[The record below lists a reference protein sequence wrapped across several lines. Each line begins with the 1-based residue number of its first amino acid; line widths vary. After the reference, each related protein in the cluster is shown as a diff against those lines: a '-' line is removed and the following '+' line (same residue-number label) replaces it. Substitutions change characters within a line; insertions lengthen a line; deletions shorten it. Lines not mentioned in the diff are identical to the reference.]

1 MANENQPAGTPQNP
15 QSIDDALAQWRGYKQ
30 KAESGEFRMDHQI
43 GDALRNRAEAMLNG
57 LEDFLLV
64 KASDLGQIG
73 GFGTL
78 PSAQALKA
86 KFENKAV
93 NDSDSAV
100 NQLKKHIDL
109 VTLMR
114 DTYALSIRKL
124 SDTDQ
129 ANASQFNNTDV

>member
-1 MANENQPAGTPQNP
+1 MSNANEPAGSQQNP
-15 QSIDDALAQWRGYKQ
+15 ASLDDALAQWRGYKQ
-30 KAESGEFRMDHQI
+30 KAEAGEFRMDHQI
-43 GDALRNRAEAMLNG
+43 GDALRNRAEVMLKG
-57 LEDFLLV
+57 LEDYLLV
-64 KASDLGQIG
+64 KASDLGQIS

-78 PSAQALKA
+78 PSAEALKK

-100 NQLKKHIDL
+100 NQLKKHIDV

>member
-1 MANENQPAGTPQNP
+1 MSGDT
-15 QSIDDALAQWRGYKQ
+15 SSMDDALAQWRTYKQ
-30 KAESGEFRMDHQI
+30 KAESGEFRMDPQI
-43 GDALRNRAEAMLNG
+43 GDALRGRAQTMLDG
-57 LEDFLLV
+57 LEKDLLRR
-64 KASDLGQIG
+64 ASDLGQIG

-78 PSAQALKA
+78 PSAQALKT

-93 NDSDSAV
+93 NDPDSAV

-124 SDTDQ
+124 SETDQ
-129 ANASQFNNTDV
+129 ANASQLNNTDV

>member
-1 MANENQPAGTPQNP
+1 MAHENQPAGTPQNP
-15 QSIDDALAQWRGYKQ
+15 QSIDDSLAQWRGYKQ
-30 KAESGEFRMDHQI
+30 KAESGEFRMDPQI
-43 GDALRNRAEAMLNG
+43 GDALRNRAETMLNG
-57 LEDFLLV
+57 LEDVLLV

-78 PSAQALKA
+78 PSALALKG

-129 ANASQFNNTDV
+129 ANASQFNNSDV